1 MHTLNNLVL
10 STNNVYRNLAS
21 KISLLEPVAL
31 LAARCYVAWAFFASG
46 LTKLRDWDSTLMLFE
61 YEYQVPVLP
70 FELAAYLGTAAELV
84 LPVLLIAGLASRFSA
99 LGLFFVNIVAVI
111 SLEEI
116 APAAYM
122 EHVLWGTLLL
132 QVVIFSGGR
141 LALDRIVESRLF
153 DRKATNSDTSNKHVV
168 N

>member
-1 MHTLNNLVL
+1 MNTLKQHLL
-10 STNNVYRNLAS
+10 PISQFYFAIAS

-31 LAARCYVAWAFFASG
+31 LAARFYVGWAFFASG

-70 FELAAYLGTAAELV
+70 FELAAYLGTAAEIV
-84 LPVLLIAGLASRFSA
+84 LPLLLMAGLSSRFSA

-111 SLEEI
+111 SLEDI
-116 APAAYM
+116 AAAAFA

-141 LALDRIVESRLF
+141 IALDRIAEKF
-153 DRKATNSDTSNKHVV
+153 FYNKAK
-168 N
+168 

>member
-10 STNNVYRNLAS
+10 SISQLYRNLAS
-21 KISLLEPVAL
+21 KISLLEPLAL
-31 LAARCYVAWAFFASG
+31 LAARCYVGWAFFSSG

-61 YEYQVPVLP
+61 YEYQVPVLS
-70 FELAAYLGTAAELV
+70 FELAAYLGTAAELI
-84 LPVLLIAGLASRFSA
+84 LPVLLMAGLASRFSA
-99 LGLFFVNIVAVI
+99 LGLFFVNIIAVI

-116 APAAYM
+116 APAAYA

-141 LALDRIVESRLF
+141 FALDRFVEARLF
-153 DRKATNSDTSNKHVV
+153 NNYSPSKAV
-168 N
+168 NT

>member
-1 MHTLNNLVL
+1 MHTLKNLVL
-10 STNNVYRNLAS
+10 SISHLYRNVAI

-61 YEYQVPVLP
+61 YEYQVPILP
-70 FELAAYLGTAAELV
+70 FELAAYLGTAAEII
-84 LPVLLIAGLASRFSA
+84 LPLLLIVGLASRFSA

-116 APAAYM
+116 APAAFA
-122 EHVLWGTLLL
+122 EHLLWGVLLI

-141 LALDRIVESRLF
+141 FALDRFAEQRLF
-153 DRKATNSDTSNKHVV
+153 NSNSINKT
-168 N
+168 